1 MSAGQ
6 DWQPVRTVRLSL
18 PATDL
23 QTLTD
28 LASISLSGTNMN
40 KKQKQQER
48 DQPGFEE
55 ILQDEVQQGF
65 FVLKKASM

>member
-1 MSAGQ
+1 M
-6 DWQPVRTVRLSL
+6 RLCL

-40 KKQKQQER
+40 KKQKQQEWE
-48 DQPGFEE
+48 QPEFEE